1 MEQNTIMLTLTNCP
15 VCDSTEFKHRISCK
29 DFTVSQNT
37 FNIVECKHCSFLFTN
52 PRPTNDDLPDFYKSI
67 NYISHSDTKKG
78 FVSQVYHLVRKYTL
92 NQKLKLLK
100 ANVSVGNLL
109 DYGCGT
115 GMFLKQA
122 NVKGWKSFGTEPDD
136 GARDLANKNK
146 KLAFGTKQELNAF
159 DPFIKFNA
167 ITLWHVLEHVTDL
180 PETLDFFKQKLNSN
194 GVLVVAV
201 PNYNSYDAKHYN
213 AHWAAYDLPRHLY
226 HFEAKT
232 ICQLMAKYG
241 FVMHKTYPMKFD
253 SFYVSMLSENY
264 LLGRINYLKAFLVG
278 LRSNLKANKA
288 TDYSSV
294 IYVFKHA

>member
-1 MEQNTIMLTLTNCP
+1 VEQNTIMLTLTNCP

-29 DFTVSQNT
+29 DFTVSHNT
-37 FNIVECKHCSFLFTN
+37 FNIVECKHCSFRFTN
-52 PRPTNDDLPDFYKSI
+52 PRPTDDNLPDFYKSI
-67 NYISHSDTKKG
+67 NYISHSDTRKG
-78 FVSQVYHLVRKYTL
+78 LVSQLYHLVRKYTL

-100 ANVSVGNLL
+100 ANVAVGNLL

-122 NVKGWKSFGTEPDD
+122 NAKGWNSFGTEPDD

-146 KLAFGTKQELNAF
+146 KLAFGNKQELNAF
-159 DPFIKFNA
+159 DPHITFNA

-180 PETLDFFKQKLNSN
+180 PETLDFFKQKLKRN
-194 GVLVVAV
+194 GILIIAV

-253 SFYVSMLSENY
+253 SFYVSMLSEKY
-264 LLGRINYLKAFLVG
+264 LLGRMNYLKAFLVG
-278 LRSNLKANKA
+278 LRSNLKGKKA